1 MMILWKWQ
9 MVVVMEKKKVR
20 GISLKKGIQMHL
32 LEDIT
37 VLLWMMQLELSLV
50 RLVGWQQVRLQDGD

>member
-1 MMILWKWQ
+1 MMILGKWQ

-37 VLLWMMQLELSLV
+37 VLLWVMQLELSLV